1 MTVRAAVNYPGVV
14 SITIFNAGPADLRS
28 DDFAGEAPAAGAAGD
43 GGSVVELRGY
53 WRQILVPSCI

>member
-43 GGSVVELRGY
+43 GERG
-53 WRQILVPSCI
+53 RAPRVLEADTGT